1 MRSSRPSQK
10 GQLRSASGRGSGAAA
25 ANASGR
31 SARPGGEDRPQAGEL
46 VDPDLGSGQDGSSL
60 PAPPEAPVN
69 LLNALI
75 ISIGTGKTIVVFWF
89 TPISSNVCR

>member
-1 MRSSRPSQK
+1 MALAEGTAPLGVGARLGRRGRESVRA
-10 GQLRSASGRGSGAAA
+10 LRSA
-25 ANASGR
+25 
-31 SARPGGEDRPQAGEL
+31 GGEDRPQAGEL

-60 PAPPEAPVN
+60 PAPPEVPVN

-89 TPISSNVCR
+89 TPISSSVCR